1 MLYKVKIIV
10 GALNV
15 RVGPGV
21 GYSAVGLVYENNE
34 LAVYEEKDGW
44 LRIGAG
50 RWISGSEKY
59 VLKLGGDPGV
69 MTLEEHVADLDRR
82 VTVLENIGGINGR

>member
-21 GYSAVGLVYENNE
+21 GYNAVGLVYEGNE

-50 RWISGSEKY
+50 RWISGNEKY
-59 VLKLGGDPGV
+59 VLKLGGEVP
-69 MTLEEHVADLDRR
+69 MTDKEKLDTLWAWYEE
-82 VTVLENIGGINGR
+82 EYGS

>member
-15 RVGPGV
+15 RIGPGV

-50 RWISGSEKY
+50 RWISGSDKY

-69 MTLEEHVADLDRR
+69 MTLEERVADLERR
-82 VTVLENIGGINGR
+82 VEKLEGYHD

>member
-1 MLYKVKIIV
+1 MLYKVKVIV

-15 RVGPGV
+15 RNGPGV
-21 GYSAVGLVYENNE
+21 GYNAVGLVYEGNE

-50 RWISGSEKY
+50 RWISGSDKY
-59 VLKLGGDPGV
+59 VLKLGGEVP
-69 MTLEEHVADLDRR
+69 MTDKEKLDTLWAWYEESH
-82 VTVLENIGGINGR
+82 E

>member
-21 GYSAVGLVYENNE
+21 GYNTVGLVYENNE
-34 LAVYEEKDGW
+34 LSVYEEKDGW

-50 RWISGSEKY
+50 RWISGSTKY
-59 VLKLGGDPGV
+59 VLKLGGDP
-69 MTLEEHVADLDRR
+69 TLTIEERLDDLERR
-82 VTVLENIGGINGR
+82 VDNLEKAAH